1 MIIIIIIVILII
13 IVIIIIIYIC
23 ESSMP
28 LSIYVPWNVY
38 CNIWYNI
45 CPVDMPPKMMI
56 NHEIFFSPS
65 FSASTFLGTELLHV
79 SLGQVLGHFFG
90 ARRNEPCRT
99 MGIQWYSTGGILGW
113 LRGQIHLCWWSQNHS
128 KLYRTVSNLRRT
140 PAPSLLW
147 MLTLASW
154 AVLNGRWTPKS
165 DLAWRETELTWW
177 VEMATSE
184 YPKGG
189 IQGHKC
195 DSHGFSSL
203 ICLLS

>member
-1 MIIIIIIVILII
+1 
-13 IVIIIIIYIC
+13 
-23 ESSMP
+23 MP

-56 NHEIFFSPS
+56 NHEIFFFSPS

-79 SLGQVLGHFFG
+79 RLGQVLGHFFG